1 MSEPPAAAL
10 DAPLDPPGPLR
21 ALLEIYDEGF
31 TCDTWGG
38 VETAL
43 WHLAEGLRE
52 HGVEAEFYRSTEGA
66 DLGALAERVVRERVD
81 AVFPLV
87 ESPLFA
93 GGAAGASRA
102 DGAATGEDRPEVRE
116 LRRRVVR
123 IWHDVSRLSPG
134 LATPPPCPV
143 HTPGA
148 AGPSGG
154 VCTAAGVFPDGPA
167 REVFLRDL
175 PWTRCFGSR
184 TYIPWAVDHLP
195 PADLRD
201 PFGPVL
207 LQLGKTSVDQARV
220 CLERLTGAGLPVRVV
235 FATWSKEGRAA
246 RELVAPY
253 AASGAVE
260 VLDSYDIRTEW
271 KRVYAGARL
280 FVLPSVFHETFNF
293 AAAEALQLGLPVA
306 TLGDCGALADFA
318 SLRAETVA
326 ELMDAVVARGESVR
340 PARRPWTGWREVA
353 HRYATLIAAPRR
365 APALGV

>member
-1 MSEPPAAAL
+1 MSEPPATPL
-10 DAPLDPPGPLR
+10 NAPLDPPGPLR
-21 ALLEIYDEGF
+21 ALFEIYDEGF

-43 WHLAEGLRE
+43 WHVVEGLRQY
-52 HGVEAEFYRSTEGA
+52 GVEAEFYHSAQGA
-66 DLGALAERVVRERVD
+66 DLQALAGRVVRERVD

-93 GGAAGASRA
+93 GGKGGEGGEAA
-102 DGAATGEDRPEVRE
+102 DGAGPDVPE

-134 LATPPPCPV
+134 LSAPVPCPV
-143 HTPGA
+143 HTHGA
-148 AGPSGG
+148 AAPSGA
-154 VCTAAGVFPDGPA
+154 VCTAAGVFPDGPT

-207 LQLGKTSVDQARV
+207 LQLGKTSVQQARV
-220 CLERLTGAGLPVRVV
+220 CLERLTGAGVPVRVV
-235 FATWSKEGRAA
+235 FATWSKQGRAA

-253 AASGAVE
+253 AASGAAE
-260 VLDSYDIRTEW
+260 VVDSYDIRTEW

-340 PARRPWTGWREVA
+340 PARRPWIGWREVA

-365 APALGV
+365 APAMGV

>member
-1 MSEPPAAAL
+1 MSEPMATPL
-10 DAPLDPPGPLR
+10 DAPLDPPGPRR
-21 ALLEIYDEGF
+21 ALFEIYDEGF

-43 WHLAEGLRE
+43 WHLVEGVRKL
-52 HGVEAEFYRSTEGA
+52 GVEAEFYPSAQGA
-66 DLGALAERVVRERVD
+66 DLDALAGRVVRERVD

-93 GGAAGASRA
+93 GGEGAAAGEGP
-102 DGAATGEDRPEVRE
+102 DVPE

-123 IWHDVSRLSPG
+123 IWHDLSRLSPD
-134 LATPPPCPV
+134 LSTPAPCPM
-143 HTPGA
+143 HAPGA
-148 AGPSGG
+148 TVSSGG
-154 VCTAAGVFPDGPA
+154 GCTAADAFPDGPT

-195 PADLRD
+195 PEDLRD
-201 PFGPVL
+201 PFGPVV

-220 CLERLTGAGLPVRVV
+220 CLERLTGAGVPVRVI

-260 VLDSYDIRTEW
+260 VVDSYDIRTEW

-306 TLGDCGALADFA
+306 TLDDCGALAGFA
-318 SLRAETVA
+318 SLRAATVA
-326 ELMDAVVARGESVR
+326 ELMDAVVARGGSVR
-340 PARRPWTGWREVA
+340 PAQRPWTGWREVA
-353 HRYATLIAAPRR
+353 YRYASLIAAPRR
-365 APALGV
+365 APAMGV

>member
-1 MSEPPAAAL
+1 MSEPPAASL

-21 ALLEIYDEGF
+21 VLLEIYDEGF

-66 DLGALAERVVRERVD
+66 DLGALAERVARERVD

-93 GGAAGASRA
+93 GGASPAAA
-102 DGAATGEDRPEVRE
+102 DEDRSGVPE

-134 LATPPPCPV
+134 LATPAPCPV

-148 AGPSGG
+148 AATPGG
-154 VCTAAGVFPDGPA
+154 ACTAAGVFPDGPA

-318 SLRAETVA
+318 SLRAETVV